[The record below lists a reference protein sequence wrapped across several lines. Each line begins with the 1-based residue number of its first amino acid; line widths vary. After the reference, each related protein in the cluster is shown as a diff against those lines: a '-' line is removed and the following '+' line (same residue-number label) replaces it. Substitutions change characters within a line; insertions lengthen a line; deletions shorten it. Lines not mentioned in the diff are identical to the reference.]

1 MVSQMHSPHLLSQ
14 ECFVLNRLL
23 LGWRIRGHRGGNL
36 FLENQPDV
44 RNCFVS
50 LFDACFI
57 SYKRGCVPR
66 DTLVYIQRQQIGH
79 WCELQTFIS
88 SRQRHQILHIFNPM
102 TDILNSDKWHE
113 FWLPPLWFHGCSVMD
128 IFECQGMFL
137 HHVLSDVWLKQIS
150 NYVAVCFEDAV
161 EKNVISLWGVRWEE
175 IEQGIVRSW
184 NTQKG
189 VVAPWKG

>member
-1 MVSQMHSPHLLSQ
+1 MRTPTDDDKLITPQGIVVFKCEEEQSSKKAEDPAFHFCALCRDRHQMVSQMHSPHLLSQ

-23 LGWRIRGHRGGNL
+23 LGWRIRGHSGGNL

-79 WCELQTFIS
+79 
-88 SRQRHQILHIFNPM
+88 
-102 TDILNSDKWHE
+102 
-113 FWLPPLWFHGCSVMD
+113 
-128 IFECQGMFL
+128 
-137 HHVLSDVWLKQIS
+137 
-150 NYVAVCFEDAV
+150 
-161 EKNVISLWGVRWEE
+161 
-175 IEQGIVRSW
+175 
-184 NTQKG
+184 
-189 VVAPWKG
+189 